1 MATVDKKHPVLVP
14 IDFSPHSEAALEFA
28 MRLAEAMKLPIIV
41 LHVVHD
47 PGESPG
53 FYAGQ
58 GEGRGVKRMEDVA
71 SEMLIEFMEKFTAN
85 HPTSNAIK
93 HASTMLRV
101 GLPVTRILEAVQ
113 AVGASMVVMG
123 SLGRTGLQHMLI
135 GSKAE
140 QVVRLCPVPVA
151 IVKRETN
158 Q

>member
-1 MATVDKKHPVLVP
+1 MATDDKKHHILVP

-28 MRLAEAMKLPIIV
+28 MKLAEAMELPIIV

-58 GEGRGVKRMEDVA
+58 VEGRGVRRMEDIA
-71 SEMLIEFMEKFTAN
+71 SEMLTEFMEKFTAD
-85 HPTSNAIK
+85 HLESKAIK
-93 HASTMLRV
+93 RATTMLRV
-101 GLPVTRILEAVQ
+101 GLPVTRILEAVE
-113 AVGASMVVMG
+113 AVDASMVVMG
-123 SLGRTGLQHMLI
+123 SLGRTGLQYMLI

-151 IVKRETN
+151 IVKRETSK
-158 Q
+158 